1 MIDGS
6 PNDILKESLNIMLGS
21 ASRDE
26 NMESVMLEST
36 VGPAIIEEVYSNSC
50 IPDKHF
56 SYLHVLK
63 ASNTLSVYTA
73 M

>member
-36 VGPAIIEEVYSNSC
+36 VGPAIIELV
-50 IPDKHF
+50 IVVVTF
-56 SYLHVLK
+56 
-63 ASNTLSVYTA
+63 
-73 M
+73 

>member
-26 NMESVMLEST
+26 NMESVMLESLCSM
-36 VGPAIIEEVYSNSC
+36 VRSLQLIIEEVGTSHTVRSKGPAAQVERKTHC
-50 IPDKHF
+50 DW
-56 SYLHVLK
+56 
-63 ASNTLSVYTA
+63 
-73 M
+73 